1 MGVGVLKDMAVRAR
15 ISGQERLRE
24 ANELFFAPFASV
36 GAGEK
41 NTFLAALC
49 DAVEETEDADAADAV
64 SSSSTSTS
72 SSL

>member
-15 ISGQERLRE
+15 ISGRERLRE
-24 ANELFFAPFASV
+24 ANELFFVPFASV
-36 GAGEK
+36 GAGAK
-41 NTFLAALC
+41 NAFLAALC
-49 DAVEETEDADAADAV
+49 DAVEETEDADATDAV